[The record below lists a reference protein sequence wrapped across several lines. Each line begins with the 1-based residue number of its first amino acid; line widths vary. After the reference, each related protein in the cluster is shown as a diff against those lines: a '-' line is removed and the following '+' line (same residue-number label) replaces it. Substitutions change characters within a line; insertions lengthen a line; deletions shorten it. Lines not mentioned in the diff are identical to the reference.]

1 MSSDDIFYLDMDH
14 LANFVDKAQ
23 DKIKDPGISRSAV
36 IYKPLRDAIG
46 HTSIIT
52 EDAKTQLSLEF
63 KNIQARLIKIL
74 GELNADAIDVD
85 KQK

>member
-1 MSSDDIFYLDMDH
+1 MTYSIWIWIIL
-14 LANFVDKAQ
+14 LKAQ

-74 GELNADAIDVD
+74 GELNADAIDAD